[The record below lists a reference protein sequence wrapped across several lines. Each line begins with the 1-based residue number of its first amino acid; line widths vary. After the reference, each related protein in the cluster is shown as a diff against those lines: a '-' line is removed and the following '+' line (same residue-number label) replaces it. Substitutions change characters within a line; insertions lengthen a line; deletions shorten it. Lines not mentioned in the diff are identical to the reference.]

1 MNAAP
6 SALPLCAL
14 VPLALVALACGTS
27 SSGTAPGSRSS
38 VDSGVASTGVDAAP
52 TVTGADAAAAAGDG
66 APADAPSPD
75 VSNLPH
81 VTIWLA
87 GDSLVENYSAGNAQ
101 GDNGADR
108 EGWGQEIAQFFNNRV
123 SIQNQ
128 AIGGRSVAD
137 FIYNVVK
144 DDAGVYQCIDDAGDP
159 LYALDG
165 QGNRTDPSQ
174 WGRIKGNIAAGDF
187 LLIEFGTNDE
197 THTCPR
203 YVTTADFETDLGIM
217 ADTVRAKGATPIF
230 VTPPAERQFNADGT
244 IDNILSDYVAAM
256 EDEGTRA
263 SVQVAD
269 LNAASIAY
277 YETVGDAY
285 LAASI
290 FDGGTTH
297 YVKAGAIKM
306 ASLIATELQKGG
318 GALAQYVLPP

>member
-1 MNAAP
+1 MKAAP
-6 SALPLCAL
+6 PALPGSALAA
-14 VPLALVALACGTS
+14 LALVAFACGTS
-27 SSGTAPGSRSS
+27 SSNTSSGPGSSL
-38 VDSGVASTGVDAAP
+38 DSGSPSTAGGDSAVSSTDDAAP
-52 TVTGADAAAAAGDG
+52 SDA
-66 APADAPSPD
+66 APADASAPD

-81 VTIWLA
+81 ITVWLA
-87 GDSLVENYSAGNAQ
+87 GDSLVENYVVGNAE
-101 GDNGADR
+101 GVNGVDR
-108 EGWGQEIAQFFNNRV
+108 DGWGQEIFQFFDSQV
-123 SIQNQ
+123 SINNQ

-144 DDAGVYQCIDDAGDP
+144 DDAGNYECVDDAGDP

-230 VTPPAERQFNADGT
+230 VTPPAERVWNADGT

-256 EDEGTRA
+256 KDEGTKD

-269 LNAASIAY
+269 LNTASIAY
-277 YETVGDAY
+277 YVSVGDAY
-285 LAASI
+285 LATNI

-297 YVKAGAIKM
+297 YVKAGAVKM
-306 ASLIATELQKGG
+306 ASLVAAELLKGG
-318 GALAQYVLPP
+318 GTLGQYVLPQ